1 MDTKMGVT
9 VTACAETFT
18 AYFATKWFC
27 STMHPKM
34 HVKCALSRETFITKW
49 TCKGPVSSM
58 HRKMTVVVAVC
69 AQAVALHRIVRRF
82 SFGMETDKLV
92 TARLLGE
99 TLPTYIV
106 HSNAISPI
114 WRRERSGYCSFGI
127 CFSCTVHFH
136 VSHTQVVPYLTIQCG
151 LAGIQGLR
159 VFQGRDAFTSGC
171 NKTRQI
177 WGIW

>member
-18 AYFATKWFC
+18 AYFASKWFC

-34 HVKCALSRETFITKW
+34 HIKCALSRETFITKW

-82 SFGMETDKLV
+82 SFVMETDKLV

-99 TLPTYIV
+99 TLPIHCTFKCSLSLQYGGGKDLVIV
-106 HSNAISPI
+106 PLAS
-114 WRRERSGYCSFGI
+114 
-127 CFSCTVHFH
+127 
-136 VSHTQVVPYLTIQCG
+136 VSHALYISMYHTHKSFPI
-151 LAGIQGLR
+151 
-159 VFQGRDAFTSGC
+159 
-171 NKTRQI
+171 
-177 WGIW
+177 